1 MKGHEEEWQSLCKQ
15 AAVEQD
21 PAKLLHLVERINQ
34 LLEAKNRR
42 LQERNDQSFEVKRSA
57 GD

>member
-1 MKGHEEEWQSLCKQ
+1 MKSHEEEWQSLCKQ
-15 AAVEQD
+15 ASVEQD

-42 LQERNDQSFEVKRSA
+42 LQDRNEKTQAKHGSA
-57 GD
+57 D